1 MEAWRHI
8 WDHVGRAHW
17 MRFAPVVLVFGLV
30 VLTCGT
36 GLVTGLDHRLAELR
50 FEALRRPASDT
61 LVVVEIDAASL
72 SQLDQWPWTR
82 GIYADVVRQVDDA
95 GARLIAFDVDFS
107 ARSDE
112 AGDALLAAA
121 IGRASGRVILPTFK
135 QVASSQDPTRV
146 IEATPN
152 AQFSEHA
159 ILASVNVEP
168 SPDGVVRR
176 ARYGFRDADGYR
188 ASVAGALSDVEYG
201 RDDSFDID
209 FGIDVDSIT
218 RVSFVDVYE
227 GRFDPAVF
235 QGRNVL
241 IGATA
246 LELGDEFVTPRYKL
260 ISGVLVHALAYES
273 LAQGRALHEISPLIT
288 LALAGGVVLAMC
300 RRWRRWSWFRLGG
313 GHTVIFS
320 GLIVGPLALQAAA
333 PVSLDVAPA
342 FVAQALCLL
351 CAMSREL
358 RERAAEIL
366 SQRAQSARHLALVA
380 LTIQDS
386 HDGVVVTDANG
397 RIEICNPQAARYFTN
412 DAQDLT
418 GRLLTD
424 VAPKL
429 KPYATVAAELATR
442 RPVAPDGPLRYHYI
456 GAAKRGARAIE
467 VTASRA
473 ALGVGEGA
481 GEILIYA
488 LHDVTAR
495 VKFERA
501 EAAAKRAAEEAS
513 AGKTRFISTMSHE
526 LRTPLNAVIGF
537 SDSIRKE
544 RHGAPEKAMELEVV
558 PTKIGRAHV

>member
-209 FGIDVDSIT
+209 FGIDVEAVAADH
-218 RVSFVDVYE
+218 V
-227 GRFDPAVF
+227 GRR
-235 QGRNVL
+235 GL
-241 IGATA
+241 
-246 LELGDEFVTPRYKL
+246 
-260 ISGVLVHALAYES
+260 
-273 LAQGRALHEISPLIT
+273 
-288 LALAGGVVLAMC
+288 LALRPAHAVVGHRRQPDVGVDADLVRGVAGDH
-300 RRWRRWSWFRLGG
+300 R
-313 GHTVIFS
+313 
-320 GLIVGPLALQAAA
+320 AA
-333 PVSLDVAPA
+333 PGLGHVA
-342 FVAQALCLL
+342 
-351 CAMSREL
+351 
-358 RERAAEIL
+358 
-366 SQRAQSARHLALVA
+366 
-380 LTIQDS
+380 
-386 HDGVVVTDANG
+386 
-397 RIEICNPQAARYFTN
+397 
-412 DAQDLT
+412 
-418 GRLLTD
+418 
-424 VAPKL
+424 
-429 KPYATVAAELATR
+429 
-442 RPVAPDGPLRYHYI
+442 
-456 GAAKRGARAIE
+456 
-467 VTASRA
+467 
-473 ALGVGEGA
+473 
-481 GEILIYA
+481 
-488 LHDVTAR
+488 
-495 VKFERA
+495 
-501 EAAAKRAAEEAS
+501 
-513 AGKTRFISTMSHE
+513 HE
-526 LRTPLNAVIGF
+526 
-537 SDSIRKE
+537 
-544 RHGAPEKAMELEVV
+544 
-558 PTKIGRAHV
+558 IGRAHV